1 MGSFFNYLKRGV
13 RYIISGQPQL
23 FTTANVVSVNPTN
36 IHQGKRILITG
47 GTRGIGYAMAKK
59 FVSEGATVM
68 ITGRN
73 EQTLKKVSEE
83 LNCLYTCMDMADV
96 GNIAR
101 LYEYADMSIGGFNCL
116 VNNAGI
122 SLHENCFEEVEIDQ
136 FEKQFSTNLRGGYF
150 LTQYFVNKC
159 KLNNRANCKIIF
171 ISSQRGTFVDD
182 IPYGLTKAAIN
193 SLVQAL
199 AYDLIKYDI
208 RVYGLAPG
216 ATLTDLF
223 GEETNGNLYY
233 DINRSKRFYLP
244 EEVAEVAN
252 FLLMD
257 IANCLSGNILVC
269 DEGRSINTYKKF

>member
-1 MGSFFNYLKRGV
+1 MGRLLNYIKRGSH
-13 RYIISGQPQL
+13 YIISGQPQIQ
-23 FTTANVVSVNPTN
+23 TTAKIVTVNSTN
-36 IHQGKRILITG
+36 IHRGKRILITG
-47 GTRGIGYAMAKK
+47 SSRGIGYAIAKK
-59 FVSEGATVM
+59 LVSEGATVM

-73 EQTLKKVSEE
+73 EETLKKVSEE
-83 LNCLYTCMDMADV
+83 LNCCYLCMDISDTSNISSMFERADK
-96 GNIAR
+96 
-101 LYEYADMSIGGFNCL
+101 EIGGFDCL
-116 VNNAGI
+116 INNAGV
-122 SLHENCFEEVEIDQ
+122 SLHERCFEEVSTEQ
-136 FEKQFSTNLRGGYF
+136 FDKQFNTNLKGGYF
-150 LTQYFVNKC
+150 LTQCFVNTC
-159 KLNNRANCKIIF
+159 KREKRSNCKIIF

-182 IPYGLTKAAIN
+182 IPYGLTKVAIN

-199 AYDLIKYDI
+199 AYDLIQYDI

-223 GEETNGNLYY
+223 GEGSKDNIFY